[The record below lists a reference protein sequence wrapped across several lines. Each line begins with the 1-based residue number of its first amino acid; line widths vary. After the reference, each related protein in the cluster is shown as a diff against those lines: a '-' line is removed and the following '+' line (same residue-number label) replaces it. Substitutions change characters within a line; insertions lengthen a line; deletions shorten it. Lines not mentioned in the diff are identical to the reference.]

1 MSSFSHLPAENSTT
15 AVNMTE
21 TLSTPVMHGFNST
34 NDSPS
39 MAITRLFPALL
50 ECFGIV
56 LCGYIAGRANVI
68 TSTQSKGLGN
78 FVSRFA
84 LPALLFKNMVILNFS
99 NVDWAFLYSILIG
112 KASVFFI
119 VCILTLLV
127 ASPDNRFSKAGLF
140 PIFATQSNDFA
151 LGYPI
156 VEALYQT
163 TYPEYLQYI
172 YLVAPISLMML
183 NPIGF
188 IFCEIQKSKDA
199 QSTSQ
204 NKVKIVGL
212 GFLRV
217 LQNPIVFMVF
227 IGIAFNF
234 ILDKKIPVYM
244 ENFLDGLGNSFSG
257 AALFYLGLTM
267 VGKIRRLK
275 KSAFVVLILL
285 ITAKLLVL
293 PLICR
298 EMVELLDKGDSVAN
312 HTSLSNYA
320 FLYGVFPVA
329 PGVAIFAT
337 QFNMEVEIVTSG
349 MVISTF
355 VSAPIMYVSA
365 WLLTFPS
372 MDPKP
377 LAYAI
382 QNVSFD
388 ISIISLVSLI
398 WSLGILLL
406 SKKYKQLPHMLTT
419 NLLIAQSVVC
429 AGMMLWNFVKEKN
442 FVGQILVFVLLYS
455 SLYSTYLW
463 TGLLAVS
470 LFLLKKRESVQIPV
484 GIIIISGWG
493 IPALLIGVLLITGK
507 HNGDSIDSAFFYGKE
522 QMIITAVTLFC
533 SIAIAGISLMCM
545 NRTTQAGRYEGFD
558 QSQSHKATDPDN
570 AIFEESP
577 APTSEPELFTSSM
590 PETSRDTE
598 TERDLQSAG
607 SHPTCLHQSHELG
620 IQPGS
625 PMCVARTQALEP
637 SPAASQGCCSCS
649 IGNGELHCPSAEPG
663 ANTSTSR
670 PATPSFEKNEH
681 CEGRCNSQS
690 CILAQE
696 EEQYLQ
702 STDQQLTRH
711 VLLCLLLIIGL
722 FANLSSCLWWLFN
735 QEPGR
740 LYVELQF
747 FCAVFNF
754 GQGFISFGIFGLDK
768 HLIILPFKRRLE
780 FLWNNKETAENRDP
794 PVSEEIKMTCQQFMH
809 YHRDLCIRNIVKERR
824 CGTKTSAGTFCGC
837 DLVNWLIEVGLASDR
852 GEAVIYGD
860 RLVQG
865 GVIQHITNDY
875 EFRDEYLFYRFLQK
889 SPERSPPV
897 INANPVYQ
905 ERYKEIEHSSPSSPS
920 PNT

>member
-1 MSSFSHLPAENSTT
+1 MNSFSDLPAENLTI
-15 AVNMTE
+15 AVNMTK
-21 TLSTPVMHGFNST
+21 TLSSTVTHGFNST

-39 MAITRLFPALL
+39 MSITRLFPALL

-68 TSTQSKGLGN
+68 TSTQAKGLGN

-99 NVDWAFLYSILIG
+99 NVDWAFLYSILIA
-112 KASVFFI
+112 KAAVFFI
-119 VCILTLLV
+119 VCVLTLLV
-127 ASPDNRFSKAGLF
+127 ANPDSRFSKAGLF

-188 IFCEIQKSKDA
+188 IFCEIQKWKDTQNA
-199 QSTSQ
+199 SQ

-234 ILDKKIPVYM
+234 ILDQKVPVYM

-257 AALFYLGLTM
+257 SALFYLGLTM
-267 VGKIRRLK
+267 VGKIKKLK

-293 PLICR
+293 PLLGR
-298 EMVELLDKGDSVAN
+298 EMVELLDKGDSVVN

-337 QFNMEVEIVTSG
+337 QFNMEVEIITSG

-365 WLLTFPS
+365 WLLTFPT

-398 WSLGILLL
+398 WSLAILLL

-419 NLLIAQSVVC
+419 NLLIAQSIVC
-429 AGMMLWNFVKEKN
+429 AGMMIWNFVKEKN

-463 TGLLAVS
+463 TGLLAIS
-470 LFLLKKRESVQIPV
+470 LFLLKKRENVQVPV

-493 IPALLIGVLLITGK
+493 IPALLVGVLLITGK

-533 SIAIAGISLMCM
+533 SIAIAGIALMCM

-558 QSQSHKATDPDN
+558 QSQDHKAAEPGNT
-570 AIFEESP
+570 AFEESP
-577 APTSEPELFTSSM
+577 VPITEPELFTSSI
-590 PETSRDTE
+590 PETND
-598 TERDLQSAG
+598 
-607 SHPTCLHQSHELG
+607 H
-620 IQPGS
+620 
-625 PMCVARTQALEP
+625 CV
-637 SPAASQGCCSCS
+637 S
-649 IGNGELHCPSAEPG
+649 
-663 ANTSTSR
+663 
-670 PATPSFEKNEH
+670 
-681 CEGRCNSQS
+681 RCNSQS

-702 STDQQLTRH
+702 SGDQQLTRH

-780 FLWNNKETAENRDP
+780 FLWNKETAENRDS
-794 PVSEEIKMTCQQFMH
+794 PVPEEIRMTCQQFIH
-809 YHRDLCIRNIVKERR
+809 YHRDLCIRNIVKKRR
-824 CGTKTSAGTFCGC
+824 CGAKTSAGTFCGC

-865 GVIQHITNDY
+865 GVIQHITNEY

-889 SPERSPPV
+889 SPEQSPA
-897 INANPVYQ
+897 INASTPQQ
-905 ERYKEIEHSSPSSPS
+905 ERYQKIEPSSPS

>member
-1 MSSFSHLPAENSTT
+1 MNSFSNLPAENLTI
-15 AVNMTE
+15 AVNMSKTFS
-21 TLSTPVMHGFNST
+21 STVMHRFNST
-34 NDSPS
+34 NDPPS
-39 MAITRLFPALL
+39 MSITRLFPALL

-68 TSTQSKGLGN
+68 TSTQAKGLGN

-84 LPALLFKNMVILNFS
+84 LPALLFKNMVVLNFS
-99 NVDWAFLYSILIG
+99 NVDWSFLYSILIA

-119 VCILTLLV
+119 VCVLTLLV
-127 ASPDNRFSKAGLF
+127 ASPDSRFSKAGLF

-188 IFCEIQKSKDA
+188 IFCEIQKWKDTQNA
-199 QSTSQ
+199 SQ

-212 GFLRV
+212 GLLRV

-234 ILDKKIPVYM
+234 ILDQKVPVYM
-244 ENFLDGLGNSFSG
+244 ENFLDGLANSFSG
-257 AALFYLGLTM
+257 SALFYLGLTM
-267 VGKIRRLK
+267 VGKIKKLK
-275 KSAFVVLILL
+275 KSAFIVLILL

-293 PLICR
+293 PLLCR
-298 EMVELLDKGDSVAN
+298 EMVELLDKGDSVVN

-337 QFNMEVEIVTSG
+337 QFNMEVEIITSG

-365 WLLTFPS
+365 WLLTFPT

-398 WSLGILLL
+398 WSLAILLL

-419 NLLIAQSVVC
+419 NLLIAQSIVC
-429 AGMMLWNFVKEKN
+429 AGMMIWNFVKEKN

-493 IPALLIGVLLITGK
+493 IPALLVGVLLITGK

-533 SIAIAGISLMCM
+533 SIVIAGISLMCM

-558 QSQSHKATDPDN
+558 QSQSHKAAEPGNT
-570 AIFEESP
+570 AFEESP
-577 APTSEPELFTSSM
+577 VPINDPEPFTSSI
-590 PETSRDTE
+590 PET
-598 TERDLQSAG
+598 
-607 SHPTCLHQSHELG
+607 
-620 IQPGS
+620 
-625 PMCVARTQALEP
+625 
-637 SPAASQGCCSCS
+637 GCCSCS
-649 IGNGELHCPSAEPG
+649 MGNGGLCCPSAEPV
-663 ANTSTSR
+663 ANTSTSGLV
-670 PATPSFEKNEH
+670 TPSAEKNEH
-681 CEGRCNSQS
+681 CVSRCNSQS
-690 CILAQE
+690 CMLVQE

-702 STDQQLTRH
+702 SGDQQLARH

-768 HLIILPFKRRLE
+768 HLIILPFKRR
-780 FLWNNKETAENRDP
+780 
-794 PVSEEIKMTCQQFMH
+794 
-809 YHRDLCIRNIVKERR
+809 
-824 CGTKTSAGTFCGC
+824 CGAKTSTGTFCGC

-865 GVIQHITNDY
+865 GVIQHITNEY

-889 SPERSPPV
+889 SPEQSPPAV
-897 INANPVYQ
+897 NANTPPQ
-905 ERYKEIEHSSPSSPS
+905 ERYQEIEHSSPSPK
-920 PNT
+920 T

>member
-1 MSSFSHLPAENSTT
+1 MNFFSDLPAENLTI
-15 AVNMTE
+15 AVNMTK
-21 TLSTPVMHGFNST
+21 TLSSTVSHGFNST
-34 NDSPS
+34 NDPPS
-39 MAITRLFPALL
+39 MSITRLFPALL

-84 LPALLFKNMVILNFS
+84 LPALLFKNMVVLNFS
-99 NVDWAFLYSILIG
+99 NVDWSFLYSILIA

-119 VCILTLLV
+119 VCVLTLLV
-127 ASPDNRFSKAGLF
+127 ASPDSRFSKAGLF

-183 NPIGF
+183 NPVGF
-188 IFCEIQKSKDA
+188 IFCEIQKWKDTPNA
-199 QSTSQ
+199 SQ

-212 GFLRV
+212 GLLRV

-234 ILDKKIPVYM
+234 ILDQKVPMYM
-244 ENFLDGLGNSFSG
+244 ENFLDGLANSFSG
-257 AALFYLGLTM
+257 SALFYLGLTM
-267 VGKIRRLK
+267 VGKIKKLK

-293 PLICR
+293 PLLCR
-298 EMVELLDKGDSVAN
+298 EMVELLDKGDSVVN

-337 QFNMEVEIVTSG
+337 QFNMEVEIITSG

-365 WLLTFPS
+365 WLLTFPT

-398 WSLGILLL
+398 WSLAILLL

-419 NLLIAQSVVC
+419 NLLIAQSIVC
-429 AGMMLWNFVKEKN
+429 AGMMIWNFVNEKN

-463 TGLLAVS
+463 TGKLDHEWKFRSVSLFSISRSPQLLMIYLKSGSTELRHFSQASEHQINYLSFNLCFLFLGLLAVS

-493 IPALLIGVLLITGK
+493 IPALLVGVLLITGK

-533 SIAIAGISLMCM
+533 SIVIAGISLMCM
-545 NRTTQAGRYEGFD
+545 NRTAQAGRYEGFD
-558 QSQSHKATDPDN
+558 QSQNHKAVEPGN
-570 AIFEESP
+570 AAFEESAEP
-577 APTSEPELFTSSM
+577 ISEPETFTS
-590 PETSRDTE
+590 PVPD
-598 TERDLQSAG
+598 
-607 SHPTCLHQSHELG
+607 
-620 IQPGS
+620 
-625 PMCVARTQALEP
+625 
-637 SPAASQGCCSCS
+637 ASCCSCS
-649 IGNGELHCPSAEPG
+649 MGNGELHCPSTEPV
-663 ANTSTSR
+663 ANTSTLG
-670 PATPSFEKNEH
+670 PGTASFEKNDH
-681 CEGRCNSQS
+681 CLSPCNSQS

-702 STDQQLTRH
+702 SGDQQLTRH

-722 FANLSSCLWWLFN
+722 FAVIIFPVVYGGYSTKSLEDCMLNYSFSVLCL
-735 QEPGR
+735 
-740 LYVELQF
+740 
-747 FCAVFNF
+747 
-754 GQGFISFGIFGLDK
+754 
-768 HLIILPFKRRLE
+768 
-780 FLWNNKETAENRDP
+780 T
-794 PVSEEIKMTCQQFMH
+794 
-809 YHRDLCIRNIVKERR
+809 
-824 CGTKTSAGTFCGC
+824 
-837 DLVNWLIEVGLASDR
+837 LAR
-852 GEAVIYGD
+852 
-860 RLVQG
+860 
-865 GVIQHITNDY
+865 
-875 EFRDEYLFYRFLQK
+875 YLFTENFEGFLF
-889 SPERSPPV
+889 SWMG
-897 INANPVYQ
+897 
-905 ERYKEIEHSSPSSPS
+905 
-920 PNT
+920 

>member
-1 MSSFSHLPAENSTT
+1 MYSYFSAENSTL
-15 AVNMTE
+15 AANMNG
-21 TLSTPVMHGFNST
+21 TLSAALTHGFNST
-34 NDSPS
+34 NEPPS
-39 MAITRLFPALL
+39 MSITRLFPALL

-56 LCGYIAGRANVI
+56 LCGYIAGRANII
-68 TSTQSKGLGN
+68 TSTQAKGLGN

-84 LPALLFKNMVILNFS
+84 LPALLFKNMVVLNFS

-127 ASPDNRFSKAGLF
+127 ASPESRFSKAGLF

-156 VEALYQT
+156 VEALYQA

-188 IFCEIQKSKDA
+188 IFCEIQKSKDSQNA
-199 QSTSQ
+199 SQ
-204 NKVKIVGL
+204 NKAKIVGL

-227 IGIAFNF
+227 VGIAFNF

-244 ENFLDGLGNSFSG
+244 ENFLDGLANSFSG
-257 AALFYLGLTM
+257 SALFYLGLTM
-267 VGKIRRLK
+267 VGKIKRLK

-293 PLICR
+293 PLLCR
-298 EMVELLDKGDSVAN
+298 EMVELLDKGTSIVN

-337 QFNMEVEIVTSG
+337 QFNMEVEIITSG

-365 WLLTFPS
+365 WLLTFPT
-372 MDPKP
+372 MDAKP

-388 ISIISLVSLI
+388 ISIISLISLSI
-398 WSLGILLL
+398 
-406 SKKYKQLPHMLTT
+406 
-419 NLLIAQSVVC
+419 VC
-429 AGMMLWNFVKEKN
+429 AGMMIWNFVKEKN

-484 GIIIISGWG
+484 GAIIIAGWG
-493 IPALLIGVLLITGK
+493 IPALLVGVLLITGK

-522 QMIITAVTLFC
+522 QMITTAVILFC
-533 SIAIAGISLMCM
+533 SILTAGVSLMCM
-545 NRTTQAGRYEGFD
+545 NRTTQAGHYEGFG
-558 QSQSHKATDPDN
+558 QAQNHKPGEPGSTTL
-570 AIFEESP
+570 EESP
-577 APTSEPELFTSSM
+577 APTNEPELFPSTI
-590 PETSRDTE
+590 PETS
-598 TERDLQSAG
+598 
-607 SHPTCLHQSHELG
+607 
-620 IQPGS
+620 
-625 PMCVARTQALEP
+625 
-637 SPAASQGCCSCS
+637 CCSCS
-649 IGNGELHCPSAEPG
+649 LGNGELRCPSVEPVTR
-663 ANTSTSR
+663 ASTGGPVPS
-670 PATPSFEKNEH
+670 SFEKTEP
-681 CEGRCNSQS
+681 CVSGCDSQS

-702 STDQQLTRH
+702 SGDPQLTRH

-735 QEPGR
+735 HETGR

-780 FLWNNKETAENRDP
+780 FLWSGKETAENRES
-794 PVSEEIKMTCQQFMH
+794 PVSEEIKMTCQQFVH
-809 YHRDLCIRNIVKERR
+809 YHRDLCIRNIVRERR
-824 CGTKTSAGTFCGC
+824 CGAKTSAGTFCGC

-865 GVIQHITNDY
+865 GVIQHITNEY
-875 EFRDEYLFYRFLQK
+875 EFRDEYLFYRFLQR
-889 SPERSPPV
+889 SPEPRPPAV
-897 INANPVYQ
+897 TVSNPHQ
-905 ERYKEIEHSSPSSPS
+905 ESYKEIGHSSLPSLSPK
-920 PNT
+920 T

>member
-1 MSSFSHLPAENSTT
+1 MNSFSNLPAENLTI
-15 AVNMTE
+15 AVNMTK
-21 TLSTPVMHGFNST
+21 TLPTTVTHGFNST
-34 NDSPS
+34 NDPPS
-39 MAITRLFPALL
+39 MSITRLFPALL

-68 TSTQSKGLGN
+68 TSTQAKGLGN

-84 LPALLFKNMVILNFS
+84 LPALLFKNMVVLNFS
-99 NVDWAFLYSILIG
+99 NVDWSFLYSILIA

-119 VCILTLLV
+119 VCVLTLLV

-188 IFCEIQKSKDA
+188 IFCEIQKWKDTQNA
-199 QSTSQ
+199 SQ
-204 NKVKIVGL
+204 NKAKIVGL
-212 GFLRV
+212 GLLRV

-234 ILDKKIPVYM
+234 ILDRKVPVYI

-257 AALFYLGLTM
+257 SALFYLGLTM
-267 VGKIRRLK
+267 VGKIKRLK

-293 PLICR
+293 PLLCR
-298 EMVELLDKGDSVAN
+298 EMVELLDKGDSVVN

-365 WLLTFPS
+365 WLLTFPT

-388 ISIISLVSLI
+388 ISIISLVSLSI
-398 WSLGILLL
+398 
-406 SKKYKQLPHMLTT
+406 
-419 NLLIAQSVVC
+419 VC
-429 AGMMLWNFVKEKN
+429 AGMMIWNFVKEKN

-463 TGLLAVS
+463 TGLLAIS
-470 LFLLKKRESVQIPV
+470 LFLLKKRERVQIPV

-493 IPALLIGVLLITGK
+493 IPAVLVGVLLITGK

-522 QMIITAVTLFC
+522 QMITTAVTLFC
-533 SIAIAGISLMCM
+533 SILIAGVSLMCM
-545 NRTTQAGRYEGFD
+545 NRTTQAGSYKGFD
-558 QSQSHKATDPDN
+558 QSQSHKAVEPGNT
-570 AIFEESP
+570 AFEESP
-577 APTSEPELFTSSM
+577 APIHEPELFTSSI
-590 PETSRDTE
+590 PETS
-598 TERDLQSAG
+598 
-607 SHPTCLHQSHELG
+607 
-620 IQPGS
+620 
-625 PMCVARTQALEP
+625 
-637 SPAASQGCCSCS
+637 CCSCS
-649 IGNGELHCPSAEPG
+649 MGNGELRCPSTEPV
-663 ANTSTSR
+663 ANTSTSG
-670 PATPSFEKNEH
+670 PVTPSFEKNDH
-681 CEGRCNSQS
+681 CVSRCNSQS

-696 EEQYLQ
+696 EQQYLQ
-702 STDQQLTRH
+702 SGDQQLTRH

-780 FLWNNKETAENRDP
+780 FLWNNKETAEKTDS
-794 PVSEEIKMTCQQFMH
+794 PVSEEIKMTCQQFIH

-865 GVIQHITNDY
+865 GVIQHITNEY

-889 SPERSPPV
+889 SPEQSPPA
-897 INANPVYQ
+897 INTSTPHQ
-905 ERYKEIEHSSPSSPS
+905 ERYKEIEHSPPSSLS
-920 PNT
+920 PKT

>member
-1 MSSFSHLPAENSTT
+1 MNSFSDIPAKNLTL
-15 AVNMTE
+15 AVNMTK
-21 TLSTPVMHGFNST
+21 TLSSPVTHEFNST
-34 NDSPS
+34 NDPPS
-39 MAITRLFPALL
+39 MSITRLFPALL

-68 TSTQSKGLGN
+68 TSTQAKGLGN

-84 LPALLFKNMVILNFS
+84 LPALLFKNMVVLNFS
-99 NVDWAFLYSILIG
+99 NVDWSFLYSILIA
-112 KASVFFI
+112 KASVFFV
-119 VCILTLLV
+119 VCVLTLLV
-127 ASPDNRFSKAGLF
+127 ASPDSRFSKAGLF

-188 IFCEIQKSKDA
+188 IFCEIQKWKDTQNA
-199 QSTSQ
+199 SQ
-204 NKVKIVGL
+204 NKVKILGL
-212 GFLRV
+212 GLLRV

-234 ILDKKIPVYM
+234 ILDQKVPEYM
-244 ENFLDGLGNSFSG
+244 ENFLDGLANSFSG
-257 AALFYLGLTM
+257 SALFYLGLTM
-267 VGKIRRLK
+267 VGKIKKLK

-293 PLICR
+293 PLLCR
-298 EMVELLDKGDSVAN
+298 EMVELLDKDDNVVN

-337 QFNMEVEIVTSG
+337 QFNMEVEI
-349 MVISTF
+349 
-355 VSAPIMYVSA
+355 
-365 WLLTFPS
+365 
-372 MDPKP
+372 
-377 LAYAI
+377 
-382 QNVSFD
+382 
-388 ISIISLVSLI
+388 I
-398 WSLGILLL
+398 WSLAILLL

-419 NLLIAQSVVC
+419 NLLIAQSIVC
-429 AGMMLWNFVKEKN
+429 AGMMIWNFVKEKN

-463 TGLLAVS
+463 TGLLAIS
-470 LFLLKKRESVQIPV
+470 LFLLKKRERVQIPV

-493 IPALLIGVLLITGK
+493 IPALLVGVLLITGK
-507 HNGDSIDSAFFYGKE
+507 HNGESIDSAFFYGKE

-533 SIAIAGISLMCM
+533 SIVIAGISLMCM
-545 NRTTQAGRYEGFD
+545 NRTSQAGRYEGFD
-558 QSQSHKATDPDN
+558 QSQDHKAAEPGNT
-570 AIFEESP
+570 AFEDSP
-577 APTSEPELFTSSM
+577 APMNEPECFTSSV
-590 PETSRDTE
+590 PETS
-598 TERDLQSAG
+598 
-607 SHPTCLHQSHELG
+607 
-620 IQPGS
+620 
-625 PMCVARTQALEP
+625 
-637 SPAASQGCCSCS
+637 CCSCS
-649 IGNGELHCPSAEPG
+649 MENGELRCPSVEPV
-663 ANTSTSR
+663 ADITTSGSVN
-670 PATPSFEKNEH
+670 PSFEKNEH
-681 CEGRCNSQS
+681 CVSRCNSQS

-696 EEQYLQ
+696 EEQYLH
-702 STDQQLTRH
+702 SGDQQLTRH

-780 FLWNNKETAENRDP
+780 FLWNSKETAENKDSSVP
-794 PVSEEIKMTCQQFMH
+794 EEIKMTCQQFIH
-809 YHRDLCIRNIVKERR
+809 YHRDLCIQNIVKERR
-824 CGTKTSAGTFCGC
+824 CGAKTSAGTFCGC

-865 GVIQHITNDY
+865 GVIQHITNEY

-889 SPERSPPV
+889 SPKQSPPT
-897 INANPVYQ
+897 INADIPQQ
-905 ERYKEIEHSSPSSPS
+905 ESYKEIEHSSPSPK
-920 PNT
+920 T

>member
-1 MSSFSHLPAENSTT
+1 MNSFSDLPAENLTI
-15 AVNMTE
+15 AVNMTK
-21 TLSTPVMHGFNST
+21 TLASTVTHGFNSS

-39 MAITRLFPALL
+39 MSITRLFPALL

-68 TSTQSKGLGN
+68 TSTQAKGLGN

-99 NVDWAFLYSILIG
+99 NVDWAFLYSILIA
-112 KASVFFI
+112 KAAVFFI
-119 VCILTLLV
+119 VCVLTLLV
-127 ASPDNRFSKAGLF
+127 ASPDSRFSKAGLF

-188 IFCEIQKSKDA
+188 IFCEIQKWKDTQNA
-199 QSTSQ
+199 SQ

-234 ILDKKIPVYM
+234 ILDQKVPVYM

-257 AALFYLGLTM
+257 SALFYLGLTM
-267 VGKIRRLK
+267 VGKIKKLK

-293 PLICR
+293 PLLGR
-298 EMVELLDKGDSVAN
+298 EMVELLDKGDSVVN

-337 QFNMEVEIVTSG
+337 QFNMEVEIITSG

-365 WLLTFPS
+365 WLLTFPT

-388 ISIISLVSLI
+388 ISIISLVSLSI
-398 WSLGILLL
+398 
-406 SKKYKQLPHMLTT
+406 
-419 NLLIAQSVVC
+419 VC
-429 AGMMLWNFVKEKN
+429 AGMMIWNFVKEKN

-463 TGLLAVS
+463 TGLLAIS
-470 LFLLKKRESVQIPV
+470 LFLLKKRENVQVPV

-493 IPALLIGVLLITGK
+493 IPALLVGVLLITGK

-533 SIAIAGISLMCM
+533 SIAIAGIALMCM

-558 QSQSHKATDPDN
+558 QSQDHKAAEPGNT
-570 AIFEESP
+570 AFEESP
-577 APTSEPELFTSSM
+577 VPITEPELFTSSI
-590 PETSRDTE
+590 PETS
-598 TERDLQSAG
+598 
-607 SHPTCLHQSHELG
+607 
-620 IQPGS
+620 
-625 PMCVARTQALEP
+625 
-637 SPAASQGCCSCS
+637 CCSCS
-649 IGNGELHCPSAEPG
+649 MGNGELHCPSTEPV
-663 ANTSTSR
+663 ANTSTSG
-670 PATPSFEKNEH
+670 PMTPSFEKNDH
-681 CEGRCNSQS
+681 CVSRCNSQS

-702 STDQQLTRH
+702 SGDQQLTRH

-780 FLWNNKETAENRDP
+780 FLWNKETAENRDS
-794 PVSEEIKMTCQQFMH
+794 PVPEEIRMTCQQFIH
-809 YHRDLCIRNIVKERR
+809 YHRDLCIRNIVKKRR
-824 CGTKTSAGTFCGC
+824 CGAKTSAGTFCGC

-865 GVIQHITNDY
+865 GVIQHITNEY

-889 SPERSPPV
+889 SPEQSPA
-897 INANPVYQ
+897 INASTPQQ
-905 ERYKEIEHSSPSSPS
+905 ERYQKIEPSSPS

>member
-1 MSSFSHLPAENSTT
+1 MNSFSNLPAENLTI
-15 AVNMTE
+15 AVNMTK
-21 TLSTPVMHGFNST
+21 TLPTALTHGFNST
-34 NDSPS
+34 NDPPS
-39 MAITRLFPALL
+39 MSITRLFPALL

-68 TSTQSKGLGN
+68 TSTQAKGLGN

-84 LPALLFKNMVILNFS
+84 LPALLFKNMVVLNFS
-99 NVDWAFLYSILIG
+99 NVDWSFLYSILIA

-119 VCILTLLV
+119 VCVLTLLV
-127 ASPDNRFSKAGLF
+127 ASPDSRFSKAGLF

-156 VEALYQT
+156 VEALYQI

-188 IFCEIQKSKDA
+188 IFCEIQKWKDTQNA
-199 QSTSQ
+199 SQ

-212 GFLRV
+212 GLLRV

-234 ILDKKIPVYM
+234 ILDRKVPVYV

-257 AALFYLGLTM
+257 SALFYLGLTM
-267 VGKIRRLK
+267 VGKIKRLK

-293 PLICR
+293 PLLCR
-298 EMVELLDKGDSVAN
+298 EMVELLDKGDNVVN

-337 QFNMEVEIVTSG
+337 QFNMEVEIITSG

-365 WLLTFPS
+365 WLLTFPT

-388 ISIISLVSLI
+388 ISIVSLI
-398 WSLGILLL
+398 SLSI
-406 SKKYKQLPHMLTT
+406 
-419 NLLIAQSVVC
+419 VC
-429 AGMMLWNFVKEKN
+429 AGMMIWNFVKEKN

-463 TGLLAVS
+463 TGLLAIS
-470 LFLLKKRESVQIPV
+470 LFLLKKRERVQIPV

-493 IPALLIGVLLITGK
+493 IPALLVGVLLITGK
-507 HNGDSIDSAFFYGKE
+507 HNGESIDSAFFYGKE
-522 QMIITAVTLFC
+522 QMITTAVTLFC
-533 SIAIAGISLMCM
+533 SILIAGISLMCM
-545 NRTTQAGRYEGFD
+545 NRTTQAGSYEGFD
-558 QSQSHKATDPDN
+558 QSQSHKAVEPGNT
-570 AIFEESP
+570 AFEESP
-577 APTSEPELFTSSM
+577 ARINEPELFTSSI
-590 PETSRDTE
+590 PETS
-598 TERDLQSAG
+598 
-607 SHPTCLHQSHELG
+607 
-620 IQPGS
+620 
-625 PMCVARTQALEP
+625 
-637 SPAASQGCCSCS
+637 CCSCS
-649 IGNGELHCPSAEPG
+649 MGNGELHCPSIEPI
-663 ANTSTSR
+663 ANTSTSE
-670 PATPSFEKNEH
+670 PVIPSFEKNDH
-681 CEGRCNSQS
+681 CVSRCNSQS

-702 STDQQLTRH
+702 SGDQQLTRH

-780 FLWNNKETAENRDP
+780 FLWNNKETAENRDS
-794 PVSEEIKMTCQQFMH
+794 PVSEEIKMTCQQFIH

-824 CGTKTSAGTFCGC
+824 CGATTSAGTFCGC

-865 GVIQHITNDY
+865 GVIQHITNEY
-875 EFRDEYLFYRFLQK
+875 EFRDEYLFYRFLQR
-889 SPERSPPV
+889 SPEQSPPA
-897 INANPVYQ
+897 INANTLQQ
-905 ERYKEIEHSSPSSPS
+905 ERYKEIEHLSSPSHSPK
-920 PNT
+920 T

>member
-1 MSSFSHLPAENSTT
+1 MDSFSNLPTENSTI
-15 AVNMTE
+15 AINVSE
-21 TLSTPVMHGFNST
+21 TSSTTVTHGFNST

-39 MAITRLFPALL
+39 MSITRLFPALL

-68 TSTQSKGLGN
+68 TSTQAKGLGN

-84 LPALLFKNMVILNFS
+84 LPALLFKNMVVLNFS

-119 VCILTLLV
+119 VCVLTLLV
-127 ASPDNRFSKAGLF
+127 ASPDSRFSKAGLF

-188 IFCEIQKSKDA
+188 IFCEIQKWKDSQNA
-199 QSTSQ
+199 SQ

-234 ILDKKIPVYM
+234 ILDKKVPVYM
-244 ENFLDGLGNSFSG
+244 ENFLDGLANSFSG

-293 PLICR
+293 PLLCR
-298 EMVELLDKGDSVAN
+298 EMVELLDKGDSVVN

-337 QFNMEVEIVTSG
+337 QFNMEVEIITSG

-365 WLLTFPS
+365 WLLTFPT

-388 ISIISLVSLI
+388 ISIISLVSLSI
-398 WSLGILLL
+398 
-406 SKKYKQLPHMLTT
+406 
-419 NLLIAQSVVC
+419 VC
-429 AGMMLWNFVKEKN
+429 AGMMIWNFVKEKN

-463 TGLLAVS
+463 TGLLAIS

-493 IPALLIGVLLITGK
+493 IPALLVGVLLITGK

-522 QMIITAVTLFC
+522 QMITTAVTLFC
-533 SIAIAGISLMCM
+533 SILIAGISLMCM
-545 NRTTQAGRYEGFD
+545 NRTTQAGHYEGFG
-558 QSQSHKATDPDN
+558 QSQSHKAVEPGNTALD
-570 AIFEESP
+570 ESP
-577 APTSEPELFTSSM
+577 APTNEPELFTSSI
-590 PETSRDTE
+590 PETS
-598 TERDLQSAG
+598 
-607 SHPTCLHQSHELG
+607 
-620 IQPGS
+620 
-625 PMCVARTQALEP
+625 
-637 SPAASQGCCSCS
+637 CCSCS
-649 IGNGELHCPSAEPG
+649 MGNGELCYPSIEPA
-663 ANTSTSR
+663 ANTSTSG
-670 PATPSFEKNEH
+670 PVTPSFEKNDH
-681 CEGRCNSQS
+681 CVSRCNSQS

-702 STDQQLTRH
+702 SGDQQLTRH

-780 FLWNNKETAENRDP
+780 FLWNNKETAENRDS
-794 PVSEEIKMTCQQFMH
+794 PVSEEIKMTCQQFIH

-824 CGTKTSAGTFCGC
+824 CGAKTSAGTFCGC

-865 GVIQHITNDY
+865 GVIQHITNEY

-889 SPERSPPV
+889 SPEQTSA
-897 INANPVYQ
+897 INANSPQQ
-905 ERYKEIEHSSPSSPS
+905 ESYKEIEHSPPSSLS
-920 PNT
+920 PKS

>member
-1 MSSFSHLPAENSTT
+1 MNSFSELPAENLTL
-15 AVNMTE
+15 AVNMTKILP
-21 TLSTPVMHGFNST
+21 TTVPHGFNST
-34 NDSPS
+34 NDPPS
-39 MAITRLFPALL
+39 MSITRLFPALL

-68 TSTQSKGLGN
+68 TSTQAKGLGN

-84 LPALLFKNMVILNFS
+84 LPALLFKNMVVLNFS
-99 NVDWAFLYSILIG
+99 NVDWSFLYSILIA

-119 VCILTLLV
+119 VCVLTLLV
-127 ASPDNRFSKAGLF
+127 ASPDSRFSKAGLF

-163 TYPEYLQYI
+163 TYPEYLEYI

-188 IFCEIQKSKDA
+188 IFCEIQKWKDTQNA
-199 QSTSQ
+199 SQ
-204 NKVKIVGL
+204 NKAKIVGL
-212 GFLRV
+212 GLLRV

-234 ILDKKIPVYM
+234 ILDRKVPVYI

-257 AALFYLGLTM
+257 SALFYLGLTM
-267 VGKIRRLK
+267 VGKIKKLK
-275 KSAFVVLILL
+275 KSAFVVLTLL

-293 PLICR
+293 PLLCR
-298 EMVELLDKGDSVAN
+298 EMVEFLDKGDSVVN

-337 QFNMEVEIVTSG
+337 QFNMEVEIITSG

-365 WLLTFPS
+365 WLLTFPT

-388 ISIISLVSLI
+388 ISIISLVSLSI
-398 WSLGILLL
+398 
-406 SKKYKQLPHMLTT
+406 
-419 NLLIAQSVVC
+419 VC
-429 AGMMLWNFVKEKN
+429 AGMMIWNFVKEKN

-463 TGLLAVS
+463 TGLLAIS
-470 LFLLKKRESVQIPV
+470 LFLLKKRERVQIPV

-493 IPALLIGVLLITGK
+493 IPALLVGVLLITGK

-522 QMIITAVTLFC
+522 QMITTAVTLFC
-533 SIAIAGISLMCM
+533 SILIAGVSLMCM
-545 NRTTQAGRYEGFD
+545 NRTTQAGSYEGFD
-558 QSQSHKATDPDN
+558 QSQSHKAVEPGN
-570 AIFEESP
+570 AAFEESP
-577 APTSEPELFTSSM
+577 TPVNEPELFTSSI
-590 PETSRDTE
+590 PETS
-598 TERDLQSAG
+598 
-607 SHPTCLHQSHELG
+607 
-620 IQPGS
+620 
-625 PMCVARTQALEP
+625 
-637 SPAASQGCCSCS
+637 CCSCS
-649 IGNGELHCPSAEPG
+649 MGNGELRCPSTEPV
-663 ANTSTSR
+663 ANTSTRGSV
-670 PATPSFEKNEH
+670 TPSFEKNDH
-681 CEGRCNSQS
+681 CVSRCNSQS

-696 EEQYLQ
+696 EQQYLQ
-702 STDQQLTRH
+702 SGDQQLTRH

-780 FLWNNKETAENRDP
+780 FLWNNKETADKRDS
-794 PVSEEIKMTCQQFMH
+794 PVSEEIKMTCQQFVH
-809 YHRDLCIRNIVKERR
+809 YHRDLCIQNIVKERR
-824 CGTKTSAGTFCGC
+824 CGAKTSTGTFCGC

-865 GVIQHITNDY
+865 GVIQHITNEY
-875 EFRDEYLFYRFLQK
+875 EFRDEYLFYRFLQM
-889 SPERSPPV
+889 SPEHSPTAVNTSTPQ
-897 INANPVYQ
+897 Q
-905 ERYKEIEHSSPSSPS
+905 ERYKEIEHSSLSSLS
-920 PNT
+920 PKT

>member
-1 MSSFSHLPAENSTT
+1 MNSFSNLPAENLTI
-15 AVNMTE
+15 AVNMSKTFS
-21 TLSTPVMHGFNST
+21 STVMHRFNST
-34 NDSPS
+34 NDPPS
-39 MAITRLFPALL
+39 MSITRLFPALL

-68 TSTQSKGLGN
+68 TSTQAKGLGN

-84 LPALLFKNMVILNFS
+84 LPALLFKNMVVLNFS
-99 NVDWAFLYSILIG
+99 NVDWSFLYSILIA

-119 VCILTLLV
+119 VCVLTLLV
-127 ASPDNRFSKAGLF
+127 ASPDSRFSKAGLF

-188 IFCEIQKSKDA
+188 IFCEIQKWKDTQNA
-199 QSTSQ
+199 SQ

-212 GFLRV
+212 GLLRV

-234 ILDKKIPVYM
+234 ILDQKVPVYM
-244 ENFLDGLGNSFSG
+244 ENFLDGLANSFSG
-257 AALFYLGLTM
+257 SALFYLGLTM
-267 VGKIRRLK
+267 VGKIKKLK
-275 KSAFVVLILL
+275 KSAFIVLILL

-293 PLICR
+293 PLLCR
-298 EMVELLDKGDSVAN
+298 EMVELLDKGDSVVN

-337 QFNMEVEIVTSG
+337 QFNMEVEIITSG

-365 WLLTFPS
+365 WLLTFPT

-388 ISIISLVSLI
+388 ISIISLVSLSI
-398 WSLGILLL
+398 
-406 SKKYKQLPHMLTT
+406 
-419 NLLIAQSVVC
+419 VC
-429 AGMMLWNFVKEKN
+429 AGMMIWNFVKEKN

-493 IPALLIGVLLITGK
+493 IPALLVGVLLITGK

-533 SIAIAGISLMCM
+533 SIVIAGISLMCM

-558 QSQSHKATDPDN
+558 QSQSHKAAEPGNT
-570 AIFEESP
+570 AFEESP
-577 APTSEPELFTSSM
+577 VPINDPEPFTSSI
-590 PETSRDTE
+590 PET
-598 TERDLQSAG
+598 
-607 SHPTCLHQSHELG
+607 
-620 IQPGS
+620 
-625 PMCVARTQALEP
+625 
-637 SPAASQGCCSCS
+637 GCCSCS
-649 IGNGELHCPSAEPG
+649 MGNGGLCCPSAEPV
-663 ANTSTSR
+663 ANTSTSGLV
-670 PATPSFEKNEH
+670 TPSAEKNEH
-681 CEGRCNSQS
+681 CVSRCNSQS
-690 CILAQE
+690 CMLVQE

-702 STDQQLTRH
+702 SGDQQLARH

-780 FLWNNKETAENRDP
+780 FLWNNKDTTDNRGS
-794 PVSEEIKMTCQQFMH
+794 PVPEEIKMTCQQFIH

-824 CGTKTSAGTFCGC
+824 CGAKTSTGTFCGC

-865 GVIQHITNDY
+865 GVIQHITNEY

-889 SPERSPPV
+889 SPEQSPPAV
-897 INANPVYQ
+897 NANTPPQ
-905 ERYKEIEHSSPSSPS
+905 ERYQEIEHSSPSPK
-920 PNT
+920 T

>member
-1 MSSFSHLPAENSTT
+1 MNSFSDLSAKNLTI
-15 AVNMTE
+15 AVNMTN
-21 TLSTPVMHGFNST
+21 TLPSTVAHGFNST
-34 NDSPS
+34 NDPPS
-39 MAITRLFPALL
+39 MSITRLFPALL

-68 TSTQSKGLGN
+68 TSTQAKGLGN

-84 LPALLFKNMVILNFS
+84 LPALLFKNMVVLNFS
-99 NVDWAFLYSILIG
+99 NVDWSFLYSILIA

-119 VCILTLLV
+119 VCVLTLLV
-127 ASPDNRFSKAGLF
+127 ASPDSRFSKAGLF

-188 IFCEIQKSKDA
+188 IFCEIQKWRDTQNA
-199 QSTSQ
+199 SQ

-212 GFLRV
+212 GLLRV

-234 ILDKKIPVYM
+234 ILDQKVPVYM
-244 ENFLDGLGNSFSG
+244 ENFLDGLANSFSG
-257 AALFYLGLTM
+257 SALFYLGLTM
-267 VGKIRRLK
+267 VGKIKKLK

-293 PLICR
+293 PLLCR
-298 EMVELLDKGDSVAN
+298 EMVELLDKGDNVVN

-337 QFNMEVEIVTSG
+337 QFNMEVEIITSG

-365 WLLTFPS
+365 WLLTFPT

-388 ISIISLVSLI
+388 ISIISLVSLSI
-398 WSLGILLL
+398 
-406 SKKYKQLPHMLTT
+406 
-419 NLLIAQSVVC
+419 VC
-429 AGMMLWNFVKEKN
+429 AGMMIWNFVKEKN

-463 TGLLAVS
+463 TGLLAIS
-470 LFLLKKRESVQIPV
+470 LFLLKKREGVQIPV

-493 IPALLIGVLLITGK
+493 IPALLVGVLLITGK
-507 HNGDSIDSAFFYGKE
+507 HNGESIDSAFFYGKE

-533 SIAIAGISLMCM
+533 SIVIAGISLMCM
-545 NRTTQAGRYEGFD
+545 NRTSQAGRYEGFG
-558 QSQSHKATDPDN
+558 QSQDHKAPEPGNT
-570 AIFEESP
+570 AFEETP
-577 APTSEPELFTSSM
+577 APIDEPKPFTSSI
-590 PETSRDTE
+590 PET
-598 TERDLQSAG
+598 
-607 SHPTCLHQSHELG
+607 
-620 IQPGS
+620 
-625 PMCVARTQALEP
+625 
-637 SPAASQGCCSCS
+637 
-649 IGNGELHCPSAEPG
+649 
-663 ANTSTSR
+663 
-670 PATPSFEKNEH
+670 NEH
-681 CEGRCNSQS
+681 CVSRCNSQS

-696 EEQYLQ
+696 EELYLQ
-702 STDQQLTRH
+702 TGDQQLTRH

-780 FLWNNKETAENRDP
+780 FLWNNKETAENRGS
-794 PVSEEIKMTCQQFMH
+794 PVPEEIKMTCQQFIH
-809 YHRDLCIRNIVKERR
+809 YHRDLCIQNIVRERR
-824 CGTKTSAGTFCGC
+824 CGPKTSAGTFCGC

-865 GVIQHITNDY
+865 GVIQHITNEY

-889 SPERSPPV
+889 SPEHSPPAT
-897 INANPVYQ
+897 NTHTPQQ
-905 ERYKEIEHSSPSSPS
+905 ERYKEIEHSSPP
-920 PNT
+920 TKT